1 MKKIILFLL
10 LAFPN
15 CLIAQKYVPF
25 PTDNAKWNV
34 VQIGGDIPFAPDTL
48 LLQYSLQGDTTIN
61 GIVYRKL
68 CKNIGTVDEPFYKGI
83 GGLREQ
89 DKKIYVVERDFGFLD
104 NEILLYDFNKQ
115 VGDTLK
121 INEYTINYI
130 VTGIDSIKIG
140 NEFRKRY
147 KIEERYS
154 DIPAYIIE
162 GIGNVSSGLF
172 EAIIPI
178 PTDVYSAYRKFI
190 CFSQNGETVYLNPA
204 FTDCNGTVK
213 TGLKDITATGET
225 VKIYP
230 NPAKDYVQFQ
240 FDYPNAQNT
249 SVEMMDYTGREV
261 EIVPVQGLSN
271 YTLNLSSYSP
281 GVYFVVVRSAEGSEV
296 HKIIKM

>member
-34 VQIGGDIPFAPDTL
+34 VQIGGDIAFPPDTL

-61 GIVYRKL
+61 GIAYRKL
-68 CKNIGTVDEPFYKGI
+68 CQNIGTVDDPFYEGI

-89 DKKIYVVERDFGFLD
+89 DKKIYVVAPEWDSSTDGV
-104 NEILLYDFNKQ
+104 LYDFNKQ

-121 INEYTINYI
+121 INEYAINYI

-147 KIEERYS
+147 KIKEDYS
-154 DIPAYIIE
+154 NIPAYIIE
-162 GIGNVSSGLF
+162 GIGNVSSGPF

-178 PTDVYSAYRKFI
+178 PTDIYRAYRKFI

-249 SVEMMDYTGREV
+249 SVEIMDYTGREV
-261 EIVPVQGLSN
+261 ETVPVQGLSN

>member
-25 PTDNAKWNV
+25 PTDNAEWNV
-34 VQIGGDIPFAPDTL
+34 VQIGGDIAFPPDTML
-48 LLQYSLQGDTTIN
+48 FQYSLQGDTTIN
-61 GIVYRKL
+61 GIAYRKL
-68 CKNIGTVDEPFYKGI
+68 CQKIGTVDDPFYRRI
-83 GGLREQ
+83 GALREQ
-89 DKKIYVVERDFGFLD
+89 DKKIYVVEPDLGYSND
-104 NEILLYDFNKQ
+104 EILLYDFNKQ
-115 VGDTLK
+115 VGDTL
-121 INEYTINYI
+121 TIEGWVNYI
-130 VTGIDSIKIG
+130 ITGIDSIKIG

-147 KIEERYS
+147 KTTDYNH
-154 DIPAYIIE
+154 DIPGYIIE

-178 PTDVYSAYRKFI
+178 PTGVYSAERTFI

-249 SVEMMDYTGREV
+249 SVEIMDYTGREV
-261 EIVPVQGLSN
+261 ETVPVQGLSN

>member
-10 LAFPN
+10 LAFPS

-25 PTDNAKWNV
+25 PTDNAEWNV
-34 VQIGGDIPFAPDTL
+34 MKVVYDEGVDTL
-48 LLQYSLQGDTTIN
+48 LIQCSLQGDTTIN
-61 GIVYRKL
+61 DIAYRKL
-68 CKNIGTVDEPFYKGI
+68 CKNIGTVDEPLYKGI

-89 DKKIYVVERDFGFLD
+89 DKKIYVVEPDLGYSN

-121 INEYTINYI
+121 VDEDRINYI

-147 KIEERYS
+147 KIEGHYS
-154 DIPAYIIE
+154 DAPAYIIE
-162 GIGNVSSGLF
+162 GIGNVSIGLLGTM
-172 EAIIPI
+172 IRI
-178 PTDVYSAYRKFI
+178 PTGIYSEHREFI

-213 TGLKDITATGET
+213 TGLKDITDTGET

-249 SVEMMDYTGREV
+249 SVEIMDYTGREV

-271 YTLNLSSYSP
+271 YTLNLSSYSL

>member
-1 MKKIILFLL
+1 LFLL
-10 LAFPN
+10 LAFPS

-25 PTDNAKWNV
+25 PTDNAEWNV
-34 VQIGGDIPFAPDTL
+34 MQVVSSDTGLEPDTML
-48 LLQYSLQGDTTIN
+48 IQYSLQGDTTIN
-61 GIVYRKL
+61 GIAYRKL
-68 CKNIGTVDEPFYKGI
+68 CQKTGTVDRPFYVV

-89 DKKIYVVERDFGFLD
+89 DKKIYVVEPDWGYSND
-104 NEILLYDFNKQ
+104 EILLYDFNKQ

-121 INEYTINYI
+121 IEGRINYI

-147 KIEERYS
+147 KIKEDYS
-154 DIPAYIIE
+154 DAPAYIIE
-162 GIGNVSSGLF
+162 GIGNVSFGLL
-172 EAIIPI
+172 ESIIPI
-178 PTDVYSAYRKFI
+178 PTGLYSAYREFI
-190 CFSQNGETVYLNPA
+190 CFSQNNGETVYLNPA
-204 FTDCNGTVK
+204 FMDCNSTVK
-213 TGLKDITATGET
+213 TGLKDITATGQS

-249 SVEMMDYTGREV
+249 SVEIMDYTGREV
-261 EIVPVQGLSN
+261 ETVPVQGLSN